1 MNLKELLK
9 KVMKA
14 NELNEE
20 LEIGEKTNLVITNR
34 YSSPVR
40 IYNTKD
46 IKKIKDKY
54 IEEISNQIINNEL
67 ERIERYTY
75 KITNTEYE
83 IVLEF

>member
-67 ERIERYTY
+67 ERIKRYTY